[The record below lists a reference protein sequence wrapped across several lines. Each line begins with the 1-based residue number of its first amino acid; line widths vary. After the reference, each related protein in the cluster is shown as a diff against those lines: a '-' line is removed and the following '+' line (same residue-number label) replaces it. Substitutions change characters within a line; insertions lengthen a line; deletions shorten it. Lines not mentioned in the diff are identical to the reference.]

1 MPPHSFS
8 LNAQRKMM
16 DWSDVKENLRKDIDK
31 LFDDA
36 NKMWFNVLRLIITL
50 SSSSLLITLALLDKL
65 FPDIKT
71 FTDISNYLV
80 ISWVLFLLS
89 VVLALIAK
97 ANEIIFYGNVG
108 RYKAN
113 RLGELNR
120 IISEG
125 GNPETLGPEKNYIN
139 NTIYWGVL
147 AFDSFL
153 IGISTLCL
161 AFLEKIVDPAILNRI
176 FLVVIISVVFL
187 NLHMIKKRET

>member
-125 GNPETLGPEKNYIN
+125 GNPETLGP
-139 NTIYWGVL
+139 
-147 AFDSFL
+147 
-153 IGISTLCL
+153 
-161 AFLEKIVDPAILNRI
+161 
-176 FLVVIISVVFL
+176 
-187 NLHMIKKRET
+187 